1 MGVVVP
7 EGVSDVASV
16 DADGRPSGEIEG
28 VVSAAAVVHGDHRGA
43 LMETVNFDSPFWEE
57 PVVYAYTIT
66 VAPGRIKGWGMHRRQ
81 ADRYATLSGRLRV
94 VLYDGRADSS
104 TFQRFAEFYFVDE
117 APGFL
122 RIPAGVWH
130 ADQNIGDRPC
140 QLMNFPT
147 RPYDRDTPDKYRIDP
162 ASDEI
167 PFDFT
172 LRDS

>member
-1 MGVVVP
+1 VIVVP
-7 EGVSDVASV
+7 DGVRDVASV
-16 DADGRPSGEIEG
+16 DADGRPSGQIEG
-28 VVSAAAVVHGDHRGA
+28 VVSARAVVHGDHRGS
-43 LMETVNFDSPFWEE
+43 LMETVNFDNPFWDE

-66 VAPGRIKGWGMHRRQ
+66 VALGRIKGWGMHRHQ
-81 ADRYATLSGRLRV
+81 TDRYASLSGRARV

-122 RIPAGVWH
+122 RIPPGVWH
-130 ADQNIGDRPC
+130 ADQNIGNEPC

-147 RPYDRDTPDKYRIDP
+147 RPFDRNAPDKYRIDP
-162 ASDEI
+162 DSGEI